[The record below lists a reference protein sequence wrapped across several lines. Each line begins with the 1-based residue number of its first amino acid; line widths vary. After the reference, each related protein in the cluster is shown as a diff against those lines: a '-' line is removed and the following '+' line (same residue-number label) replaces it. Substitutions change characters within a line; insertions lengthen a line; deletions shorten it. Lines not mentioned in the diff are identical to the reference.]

1 MILSSCDE
9 GDDERRFGEG
19 SQMLPDPTALPPP
32 EPAAGESER
41 RFRAMIDALPAA
53 IYTTDAEGHLTHFN
67 PAAVA
72 LAGHR
77 PVLGSDQWC
86 VSWKLYYADGTPM
99 PHDECPMALA
109 LKEGREVRGVEA
121 ILERP
126 DGQRISFEPY
136 PTLRRDSA
144 GRIVEGINMLV
155 DITERKRAEA
165 VRAHLAAIVE
175 SSDDAIISKSLQG
188 VITSWNQGAEK
199 IFGYTAAET
208 VGQPITLLIPPE
220 RMDEEPQILDSI
232 RHGSTVAHYET
243 VRRCKDGTDLDISLT
258 VSPIRDPSGTI
269 IGASKIARD
278 ITERKRT
285 EAALHHLNATL
296 EQRVA
301 ERTAELARSNAEL
314 DRFAYVASHDL
325 RAPLRAI
332 DQLASWIAQDA
343 AASLPEKSQVHLAKL
358 RRRIKRME
366 ALLTDLLAYSTPAA
380 NTMHRNLLDTGVLI
394 RNLLDLLAPPPGLK
408 VNLIG
413 ALPLFVTERIPLEM
427 VLRNLIDNAIK
438 HHHHPT
444 TGCITISAA
453 EQGPWIEFTV
463 ADDGPGIDP
472 AYHGRIFAIFQTL
485 QPRDQIEGSGMGL
498 AIVQRL
504 VESQGGTIRVD
515 SRRDEGATFRFTWPK
530 TAVSVSN
537 A

>member
-1 MILSSCDE
+1 
-9 GDDERRFGEG
+9 
-19 SQMLPDPTALPPP
+19 
-32 EPAAGESER
+32 
-41 RFRAMIDALPAA
+41 MIDALPVA
-53 IYTTDAEGHLTHFN
+53 IYTTDAAGHLTHFN

-72 LAGHR
+72 LAGR
-77 PVLGSDQWC
+77 QPVLSTDQWC
-86 VSWKLYYADGTPM
+86 ISWKLYYPDGRSM
-99 PHDECPMALA
+99 SHDESPLALA
-109 LKEGREVRGVEA
+109 LQEGRIVHGVEA

-126 DGQRISFEPY
+126 DGQRIWFEPY

-165 VRAHLAAIVE
+165 VRAYLAAIVE
-175 SSDDAIISKSLQG
+175 SSGDAIISKSLQG

-199 IFGYTAAET
+199 IFGYTAAEA
-208 VGQPITLLIPPE
+208 VGQPITMLIPPQ

-232 RHGSTVAHYET
+232 RRGITVAHYET
-243 VRRCKDGTDLDISLT
+243 VRRCKDGTDIDISLT

-278 ITERKRT
+278 ITDRKRT
-285 EAALHHLNATL
+285 EAALLHLNATL

-332 DQLASWIAQDA
+332 DQLAKWIIEDA
-343 AASLPEKSQVHLAKL
+343 AALLPVPSQVHLTKL
-358 RRRIKRME
+358 RGRIKRME
-366 ALLTDLLAYSTPAA
+366 TLLTDLLAYSRAGRHH
-380 NTMHRNLLDTGVLI
+380 HRPEPVDASAII

-408 VNLIG
+408 VTLVG
-413 ALPLFVTERIPLEM
+413 VLPTMVTERIPFET

-438 HHHHPT
+438 HHHSPT
-444 TGCITISAA
+444 IGCITISAA
-453 EQGPWIEFTV
+453 DQGPWMEFTV

-472 AYHGRIFAIFQTL
+472 AYHERIFTIFQTL
-485 QPRDQIEGSGMGL
+485 QPRDQVEGSGMGL

-504 VESQGGTIRVD
+504 VESRGGTIQVD
-515 SRRDEGATFRFTWPK
+515 SQRGAGATFRFTWPK
-530 TAVSVSN
+530 RVEP
-537 A
+537 